1 MELDG
6 YAEMW
11 LLVLE
16 AKEKNICNTPNI
28 LAWGSHR
35 MLNPVLSAVSLD
47 RIWHNQS
54 IWNKTGL
61 GNIVIITYQNKNF

>member
-16 AKEKNICNTPNI
+16 AKENNICNTPNI

-35 MLNPVLSAVSLD
+35 MLNLILSAVSLD
-47 RIWHNQS
+47 RILDNQS
-54 IWNKTGL
+54 SQSGIKLVLVTLWL
-61 GNIVIITYQNKNF
+61 